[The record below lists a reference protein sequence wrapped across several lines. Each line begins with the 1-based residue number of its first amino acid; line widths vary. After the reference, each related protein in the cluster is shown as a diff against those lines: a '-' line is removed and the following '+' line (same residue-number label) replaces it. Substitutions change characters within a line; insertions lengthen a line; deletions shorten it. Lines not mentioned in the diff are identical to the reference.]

1 MDLRVSGS
9 DDLNFTPRFPYPHGV
24 EEIAA
29 AFLDGAPVHLIGW
42 PEITAP
48 RGGIHFPIE
57 SETMNSL
64 DATEATAVLAAA
76 RAHLA
81 KVTGKRNRA
90 QDKVEVAKKAVAQA
104 LREYERSCHPEPPTG
119 SIIAFNRKLG
129 NGTYSYAAVRIGTAW
144 FTTGRG
150 DDGVFEKWSELL
162 SWMGPHGLETLKV
175 LVLGR

>member
-1 MDLRVSGS
+1 MTYDPSA
-9 DDLNFTPRFPYPHGV
+9 DDFGFVAPGGWAFPSIG
-24 EEIAA
+24 
-29 AFLDGAPVHLIGW
+29 AFLL
-42 PEITAP
+42 PELSSP

-64 DATEATAVLAAA
+64 DVTEATAVLAAA
-76 RAHLA
+76 EDHLA

-90 QDKVEVAKKAVAQA
+90 QNKVEVAKKARDQA
-104 LREYERSCHPEPPTG
+104 RRDYERSCHPEPPTG

-129 NGTYSYAAVRIGTAW
+129 NGTYSYAAIRIGPAW

-162 SWMGPHGLETLKV
+162 TWAGPHGLETLKV